1 MKFKPLHCRYYEE
14 TFIKRMT
21 TCFLMKPREISS
33 HVKRL
38 WIWDLKYIHTILG
51 KGKVLELYVQYEIDT
66 MELALIHCRETVK
79 EKIYLL
85 KVLKKCMFTSID
97 YLVFIKNYECILL
110 KFFFRSVFSCSHFFY
125 LFERTLLEMLYDF
138 LIDYW

>member
-1 MKFKPLHCRYYEE
+1 MVNMKL
-14 TFIKRMT
+14 I
-21 TCFLMKPREISS
+21 
-33 HVKRL
+33 L
-38 WIWDLKYIHTILG
+38 WN
-51 KGKVLELYVQYEIDT
+51 
-66 MELALIHCRETVK
+66 LALIHCRETVK

-125 LFERTLLEMLYDF
+125 LFEKTLLEMLYDF
-138 LIDYW
+138 LIDY

>member
-1 MKFKPLHCRYYEE
+1 MKL
-14 TFIKRMT
+14 I
-21 TCFLMKPREISS
+21 
-33 HVKRL
+33 L
-38 WIWDLKYIHTILG
+38 WN
-51 KGKVLELYVQYEIDT
+51 
-66 MELALIHCRETVK
+66 LALIHCRETVK

-138 LIDYW
+138 LIDY